1 MFVLNGHQTMSI
13 SSSLFCSVSSQNII
27 LQLKKTALDTMKNR
41 QLDSEIRIKGYLA
54 VIACPCGK
62 SANEIKTLLESE
74 PVHQGM

>member
-1 MFVLNGHQTMSI
+1 
-13 SSSLFCSVSSQNII
+13 
-27 LQLKKTALDTMKNR
+27 MKNR

-74 PVHQGM
+74 PVHQGTVHLIFFCDGVLPGIYLVLYSCK